1 MKRRCRAGDLAI
13 IIKEEPGCEANIG
26 RLVRVSGPILVRKSA
41 GATWL
46 ISPVAG
52 APWSVIGAGQGGG
65 TVVTIARTTAQLS
78 GIEHPDRWMVPLR
91 DDPTK
96 CLDQRTADCAA
107 DCAANCAAD
116 AGPQPASAML
126 AG

>member
-1 MKRRCRAGDLAI
+1 MKLRCRAGDLAI
-13 IIKEEPGCEANIG
+13 IIKEELGCEANIG
-26 RLVRVSGPILVRKSA
+26 RLVRVSGPILERKSA

-52 APWSVIGAGQGGG
+52 PPWSVIRAGQGGG
-65 TVVTIARTTAQLS
+65 TVVTIARATVQLS

-96 CLDQRTADCAA
+96 CFDERTADCAA
-107 DCAANCAAD
+107 D
-116 AGPQPASAML
+116 AGLQPASAAL